1 MYKLIIADDER
12 RIRQG
17 LRNIVDWE
25 SLGFQVMDVFA
36 DGQEVIEYLEFA
48 IPDVILT
55 DIKMNRISGME
66 VARYVSEHRLPCKV
80 VLISG
85 YQEFELARQAVKYG
99 VEDYLLKPTDVMNIE
114 DTFGRIRERLDK
126 LYEEH
131 RKARSEKERMAE
143 ALPLLEERFF
153 TDLIMGVADND
164 EYIRNCM
171 GILYPDVAP
180 ECCRCLLADIYILD
194 YGRFMEEVWE
204 YSYDQF
210 EINLANF
217 LRIYQNEY
225 SFHIVYKADNLI
237 EVMGIYVGASHKES
251 GILKEGKKW
260 PALEEVSVEQLLSE
274 LTASFHFQAE
284 YFIRQICESIFQIK
298 RLDGGNIFWGE
309 EENRETLFQ
318 RLKEQK
324 SQVMSNV
331 MVGNIVTA
339 QKLFHNILG
348 ELKVLPMAQ
357 RNNMVIDI
365 LSTMHT
371 VLEETNRKLAD
382 AMGSCFDY
390 RAVLSITRQEELWE
404 YMDRIFDWMK
414 NAKEKQ
420 GYLSADSLISKAKEY
435 IRDNIYR
442 DISQEETA
450 NHLYISSSYLSRMFR
465 KQTGE
470 NFLQYVTRVK
480 METAIEL
487 LKDPQYKTYQV
498 CEKLGYKTP
507 RYFSRLFRAHTG
519 MNPSEYRGKVLH
531 IGGEFHEE

>member
-1 MYKLIIADDER
+1 MYKLVIADDER

-25 SLGFQVMDVFA
+25 SLGFQVIDVFS

-55 DIKMNRISGME
+55 DIKMNRVSGME

-153 TDLIMGVADND
+153 SDLIMGVADND

-180 ECCRCLLADIYILD
+180 EHCRCLLADIYIQD

-237 EVMGIYVGASHKES
+237 EVMGIYVGAIQKEQ
-251 GILKEGKKW
+251 GILEEGRKD
-260 PALEEVSVEQLLSE
+260 PASEEVSVEQLLSE

-284 YFIRQICESIFQIK
+284 YFIRQTCESIFQIK
-298 RLDGGNIFWGE
+298 KPDGGNIFWGK
-309 EENRETLFQ
+309 EENRETLVQ

-371 VLEETNRKLAD
+371 VLGETNRKLAD

-404 YMDRIFDWMK
+404 YMDRIFDWIK

-450 NHLYISSSYLSRMFR
+450 SHLYISSSYLSRMFR